1 MLKSDFI
8 IVLRIDSNISDR
20 YCDDLRLTL
29 KPVKWICMI
38 TGTGDSHFGYLVRDA
53 VDNTKLK
60 DDRSINVVVDNWKNV
75 TPLGINRN

>member
-1 MLKSDFI
+1 MDMY
-8 IVLRIDSNISDR
+8 DNWNW
-20 YCDDLRLTL
+20 RLSF
-29 KPVKWICMI
+29 WI
-38 TGTGDSHFGYLVRDA
+38 FVRNA

>member
-1 MLKSDFI
+1 
-8 IVLRIDSNISDR
+8 
-20 YCDDLRLTL
+20 
-29 KPVKWICMI
+29 MI